1 MGDYLAANGQ
11 MTRLGD
17 LMQQAPPLMPDSLE
31 QIAALSLGARLVLDP
46 WSGKLALDRSP
57 AVPLTSVREK
67 VPFAVTPLMPVI
79 RYAAPLGAGTPVR
92 TVGEARS
99 N

>member
-1 MGDYLAANGQ
+1 
-11 MTRLGD
+11 
-17 LMQQAPPLMPDSLE
+17 MPDSLE
-31 QIAALSLGARLVLDP
+31 QIAALQLGARLVLDP

-57 AVPLTSVREK
+57 AVPLTSIREK
-67 VPFAVTPLMPVI
+67 VPFAVTQLMPVI
-79 RYAAPLGAGTPVR
+79 RYAAPQDVRTPVR

>member
-1 MGDYLAANGQ
+1 
-11 MTRLGD
+11 
-17 LMQQAPPLMPDSLE
+17 LMKQAPALMPDSLE
-31 QIAALSLGARLVLDP
+31 QIAALQLGARLVLDP

-79 RYAAPLGAGTPVR
+79 KYAQPLDGVPPPVR
-92 TVGEARS
+92 TVGEVRQ
-99 N
+99 